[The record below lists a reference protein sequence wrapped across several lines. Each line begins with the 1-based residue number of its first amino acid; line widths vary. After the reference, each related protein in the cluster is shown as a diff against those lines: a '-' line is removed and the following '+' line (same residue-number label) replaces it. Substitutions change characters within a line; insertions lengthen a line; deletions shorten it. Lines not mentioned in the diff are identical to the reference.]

1 MYPQLTHYI
10 YNRDDILKSFTL
22 ERFKKKLA
30 LFWCG
35 CFSEDFITYISSPRL
50 IEDPGQGIGAG
61 LIFRR
66 VRVMEAGWDEEVVV
80 DHGSI

>member
-1 MYPQLTHYI
+1 MTSSNH
-10 YNRDDILKSFTL
+10 SL
-22 ERFKKKLA
+22 ERDLRKNWLCFGAVILA
-30 LFWCG
+30 RILLLTFLP
-35 CFSEDFITYISSPRL
+35 PRL